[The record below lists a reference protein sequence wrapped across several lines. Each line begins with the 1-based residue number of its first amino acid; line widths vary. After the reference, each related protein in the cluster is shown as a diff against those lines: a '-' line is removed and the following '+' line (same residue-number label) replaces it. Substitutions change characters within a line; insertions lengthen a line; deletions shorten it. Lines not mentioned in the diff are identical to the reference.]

1 MSERHSRLECFPN
14 EIFICIF
21 QYFDAQDLFRAFYHL
36 NNRFNNLLQSLHYL
50 SLTLKKFDSN
60 NSQIFAPYIY
70 TLKID
75 YAVNINLK
83 YFPNIHRIILL
94 SPTTNQLKQLVFND
108 LPYLEHLSIGYEHF
122 LFSSYLSDLCEKIF
136 SRNFPRLTSCYLFE
150 PRILEIIPTLTQSID
165 IRILKM
171 DNIDVLTY
179 KDLLSLCPN
188 LYFLQFTIVN
198 QQEEFYPI
206 NPHLNLKRMIIK
218 FQNLVQIYSDCQIR
232 SYLSCVPC
240 LEQLNIYE
248 MNFNGNILE
257 YIDYQWFSLLITN
270 SLLFIRKLKY
280 FLYIYGMKENDDEMI
295 NHLQRNFQSV
305 HKNRYQ
311 SQLFV
316 IK

>member
-1 MSERHSRLECFPN
+1 
-14 EIFICIF
+14 
-21 QYFDAQDLFRAFYHL
+21 
-36 NNRFNNLLQSLHYL
+36 
-50 SLTLKKFDSN
+50 
-60 NSQIFAPYIY
+60 
-70 TLKID
+70 
-75 YAVNINLK
+75 
-83 YFPNIHRIILL
+83 
-94 SPTTNQLKQLVFND
+94 
-108 LPYLEHLSIGYEHF
+108 
-122 LFSSYLSDLCEKIF
+122 
-136 SRNFPRLTSCYLFE
+136 
-150 PRILEIIPTLTQSID
+150 
-165 IRILKM
+165 M